1 MKEHVL
7 QIEKDLAAIK
17 DKQAKG
23 EKLSFVETEMFC
35 LDCVVANKSL
45 EHLPSIC
52 ENYKFSKLYLIY
64 YTDLSFNS
72 EYIKPNH
79 GANIDYEQAYE
90 LLTKFG
96 QEESEKD
103 YFDNEAYSRQR
114 LKELELGITRYAT
127 SDEISH
133 DQAFLKKIASEWESI
148 IDVTN
153 HTDQNLQAISKE
165 ARDFK
170 KLILKKFDVGEIN
183 EIEKNHQ
190 INLILWKTKHIHET
204 AEMILE
210 EYSENPYPLILN
222 GVVVYFNYVSLIH
235 ILNRHFGELVSIQ
248 MFRDVK
254 SFHNPIF
261 QPNKIH
267 LVLENIFKKLSA
279 FEIFKSEPITFNKAF
294 NFRFRETNYQ
304 LYLKLFGAKKDKL
317 FVSSIYPIENDDE
330 LDKLKDYKLHVIDTD
345 LSIYLMS

>member
-1 MKEHVL
+1 MKEHAL
-7 QIEKDLAAIK
+7 QIEKDLIAIK
-17 DKQAKG
+17 ANHTNG
-23 EKLSFVETEMFC
+23 EKLSFAETEIFC
-35 LDCVVANKSL
+35 LDCIVANKSL
-45 EHLPSIC
+45 EDLPNVC
-52 ENYKFSKLYLIY
+52 ESYKFSKLYLIY
-64 YTDLSFNS
+64 YTDLSFKS
-72 EYIKPNH
+72 QFIKPNY
-79 GANIDYEQAYE
+79 GANIDYEKAYE

-114 LKELELGITRYAT
+114 LKELELGITKYAT
-127 SDEISH
+127 SDEVLR
-133 DQAFLKKIASEWESI
+133 DQTFLKKIASEWDSI

-170 KLILKKFDVGEIN
+170 KLILKKFDAGEIN
-183 EIEKNHQ
+183 EFEKNHQ

-222 GVVVYFNYVSLIH
+222 GVTVYFNYVSLIH

-267 LVLENIFKKLSA
+267 LVLENIFKKLSS
-279 FEIFKSEPITFNKAF
+279 FEKFKFESITFNKAF
-294 NFRFRETNYQ
+294 NFKFRETNYQ
-304 LYLKLFGAKKDKL
+304 FYLKSFGDKKDKL
-317 FVSSIYPIENDDE
+317 FVSSIYPLENEDE
-330 LDKLKDYKLHVIDTD
+330 LGKLKDYNLYAIDTE